1 MREQG
6 RELRLAELL
15 HEELAGIIQFDMRD
29 PRIGLVSV
37 NGVRVTKDLAFA
49 DVYVSTLGAD
59 GAEAP
64 SAEQKD
70 ALITVLNGA
79 SGFFRSALAKRHRMR
94 GTPKPRFHY
103 DESVARGRRM
113 EKLIDQARAADRRS
127 PTHPRSGG
135 AVEPPAPANE
145 PLLQHGR

>member
-15 HEELAGIIQFDMRD
+15 HEELAGIIQFEMRD
-29 PRIGLVSV
+29 PRIGLVNV
-37 NGVRVTKDLAFA
+37 NDVRITRDLAFA
-49 DVYVSTLGAD
+49 DVYVSTLGGDA
-59 GAEAP
+59 AEEP

-70 ALITVLNGA
+70 ALVAVLNGA
-79 SGFFRSALAKRHRMR
+79 SGFFRSELARRHRMR

-113 EKLIDQARAADRRS
+113 EKLIDRARAADQRNQIGPLS
-127 PTHPRSGG
+127 DGAAELSLPASGSM
-135 AVEPPAPANE
+135 V
-145 PLLQHGR
+145 QHGR